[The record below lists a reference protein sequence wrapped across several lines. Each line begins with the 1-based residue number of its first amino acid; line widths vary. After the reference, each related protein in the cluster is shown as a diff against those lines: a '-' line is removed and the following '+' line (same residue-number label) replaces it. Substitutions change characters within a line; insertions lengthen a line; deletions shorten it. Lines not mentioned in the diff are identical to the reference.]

1 MQLIC
6 ANEHGLA
13 EVARTIIGFAG
24 NQPLWLFYGQM
35 GAGKTTLIKAIAEEF
50 GIEDIVHSPS
60 FNLVNE
66 YRNAAG
72 QLFYHF
78 DFYRIK
84 NETEALDI
92 GVDEYFDSGY
102 LCFVEWPEKISGLI
116 PDSFF
121 QIEITIAD
129 NMARHINLCHHGK

>member
-1 MQLIC
+1 VQLIC
-6 ANEHGLA
+6 ANEQSLA
-13 EVARTIIGFAG
+13 EAARTIIGFAG
-24 NQPLWLFYGQM
+24 NQALWFFYGQM
-35 GAGKTTLIKAIAEEF
+35 GAGKTTLIKAIADEF
-50 GIEDIVHSPS
+50 GVEDIVHSPS

-72 QLFYHF
+72 QPFYHF

-92 GVDEYFDSGY
+92 GVDEYFDSGN
-102 LCFVEWPEKISGLI
+102 LCFVEWPEKIPGLT
-116 PDSFF
+116 PVSFF

-129 NMARHINLCHHGK
+129 DMTRHINLCHHGK